1 MKKETEVKLEQL
13 VKLFKKN
20 TDQQKAVEMKK
31 YMKDLFDFYGIP
43 KPKRVEL
50 SKPFIKE
57 FSQLDVKEVISVCKR
72 LWIMPQR
79 ELQYVAMEILQKS
92 KVHTIEN
99 SHTFFEWLIITR
111 SWWDTV
117 DLIASHLIGKYL
129 LSFPE
134 MKDKLVDSWCKSENL
149 WLIRTAI
156 LFQLNY
162 KDKTD
167 EALLFGLCKQFSG
180 EKEFFIK
187 KAIGWALRQYAR
199 TRPEAVRKFVKY
211 NTLQPLSIREA
222 MKHLE

>member
-1 MKKETEVKLEQL
+1 MKKETDEKLEKL
-13 VKLFKKN
+13 LKLFKKN
-20 TDQQKAVEMKK
+20 ADKQKALEMKK
-31 YMKDLFDFYGIP
+31 YMKNLFEFYGIP
-43 KPKRVEL
+43 KPKRTEL

-57 FSQLDVKEVISVCKR
+57 FSQLEVKEVISVCKK
-72 LWIMPQR
+72 LWTMPQR
-79 ELQYVAMEILQKS
+79 ELQYVAMEIMQKS
-92 KVHTIEN
+92 KVHTSEN
-99 SHTFFEWLIITR
+99 SDTIFEWLITTR

-117 DLIASHLIGKYL
+117 DAIASHLVGKYL
-129 LSFPE
+129 LSFPGRR
-134 MKDKLVDSWCKSENL
+134 DKLVNRWCNSENL

-167 EALLFGLCKQFSG
+167 EVLLFGLCKQFSG

-199 TRPEAVRKFVKY
+199 TRPEAVRKFVKN

>member
-1 MKKETEVKLEQL
+1 MKKETEEKLVQFLQL
-13 VKLFKKN
+13 LQKHSD
-20 TDQQKAVEMKK
+20 TQKAMEMKK

-43 KPKRVEL
+43 KPKRTEL

-57 FSQLDVKEVISVCKR
+57 ISQLEEKEVISVSKK
-72 LWIMPQR
+72 LWTMPQR
-79 ELQYVAMEILQKS
+79 ELQYVAMDLLLKS
-92 KVHTIEN
+92 KIHEDKN
-99 SHTFFEWLIITR
+99 SDTFFEWLIINR

-117 DLIASHLIGKYL
+117 DAIVSHLVGKYL
-129 LSFPE
+129 LLFPE
-134 MKDKLVDSWCKSENL
+134 KRDKLIDSWCMSGNL

-167 EALLFGLCKQFSG
+167 EALLFGLCKQFAG

-199 TRPEAVRKFVKY
+199 THPEAVRKFVKH
-211 NTLQPLSIREA
+211 NMLQPLSIREA

>member
-1 MKKETEVKLEQL
+1 MEKETEEKLEQL
-13 VKLFKKN
+13 LKLFRKN
-20 TDQQKAVEMKK
+20 ADKQKAAEMKK
-31 YMKDLFDFYGIP
+31 YMKNLFEFYGIP
-43 KPKRVEL
+43 KPKRAEL
-50 SKPFIKE
+50 SKPLIKE
-57 FSQLDVKEVISVCKR
+57 FSQYEVKEVNSVCKK

-79 ELQYVAMEILQKS
+79 ELQYVAMEILQKAKTYS
-92 KVHTIEN
+92 EKN
-99 SHTFFEWLIITR
+99 CDTFFEWLIVTR

-117 DLIASHLIGKYL
+117 DFVAANLMGKYL
-129 LSFPE
+129 ITFPE
-134 MKDKLVDSWCKSENL
+134 KRDKLINKWCKSGNL

-167 EALLFGLCKQFSG
+167 EVLLFGLCKQLAG

-199 TRPEAVRKFVKY
+199 TRPEAVRKFVKN

-222 MKHLE
+222 MKHL